1 MSTGSGRKR
10 AHPPLARETPWLR
23 ESEYFQRKSIYDDD
37 SGNETDN
44 ENVSLAWRSGK
55 QLAPQVNATS
65 QPVLAPARKRR
76 HVDHELRGGLSN
88 MRIDDMKLLPSSE
101 VNDLEMGDGN
111 SYEISPNRVYV
122 HTLDD
127 SDDEERVK
135 PRRVPHWEINSA
147 VAKQLE
153 AEARH
158 KEITSVPKWIA
169 ESKPNKQLEQALVLW
184 RPSPWAATVDS
195 STSPE
200 QSNQRPFEA
209 ETQKGKQ
216 INGQEADGMEYE
228 QLYLPTQPVADWMNE
243 EVMEL

>member
-88 MRIDDMKLLPSSE
+88 MRIDDMKPLPSSE
-101 VNDLEMGDGN
+101 VNDLEMGL
-111 SYEISPNRVYV
+111 SLI
-122 HTLDD
+122 H
-127 SDDEERVK
+127 
-135 PRRVPHWEINSA
+135 I
-147 VAKQLE
+147 
-153 AEARH
+153 
-158 KEITSVPKWIA
+158 
-169 ESKPNKQLEQALVLW
+169 
-184 RPSPWAATVDS
+184 
-195 STSPE
+195 
-200 QSNQRPFEA
+200 
-209 ETQKGKQ
+209 
-216 INGQEADGMEYE
+216 
-228 QLYLPTQPVADWMNE
+228 
-243 EVMEL
+243 